1 MAEEDELKEQES
13 ATQEVTDEQIAQ
25 EETSENETNEEEVP
39 EVELTVEEKLTNEV
53 AEFKNKYLR
62 LYSEFENFR
71 KRTAREKADLIATA
85 SEGMIKEVLPAVDDF
100 ERAIAANEES
110 EDLDGLKE
118 GFKLIYDKLY
128 KTLEKKG
135 LTPINAK
142 GEVFDTELH
151 EAVTQFPAPTEEMKG
166 KVIEEVEKGYLLGEK
181 VVRFSKVV
189 IGQ

>member
-1 MAEEDELKEQES
+1 MAEEEEINEKVDE
-13 ATQEVTDEQIAQ
+13 TQEDVVDEQIAQ
-25 EETSENETNEEEVP
+25 EETAETEEEEVP

-53 AEFKNKYLR
+53 AEFKDKYLR

-71 KRTAREKADLIATA
+71 KRTAREKADLITTA
-85 SEGMIKEVLPAVDDF
+85 SEGMIREVLPTVDDF

-110 EDLDGLKE
+110 EDVKVLKE
-118 GFKLIYDKLY
+118 GFTLIYDKLY
-128 KTLEKKG
+128 KMLENKG

-151 EAVTQFPAPTEEMKG
+151 EAVTQFPAPSEDMKG
-166 KVIEEVEKGYLLGEK
+166 KVIDEVEKGYLLGEK